1 MKKTNRTY
9 VGGQAVIQGVMMR
22 GKSGMATVVRDDKGE
37 LHMEAKRTKASKKR
51 KIWMRIPFVRG
62 IINFA
67 LSLVM
72 GMQALMRSS
81 EVAISDDEEPSK
93 LSKWMADKWKMSLGD
108 VVTGIATILGVALAL
123 VLFIYLPD
131 KFTQLIADAAPV
143 IGTAGSIYY
152 NLIEGGFRLVMFIF
166 YIALTLLLPS
176 MRETYRYHGA
186 EHKTINCYEY
196 GRELTVENV
205 KKCSRLH
212 DRCGTTFI
220 FIVLLISILMFA
232 LVGWVIMDVAGLEGA
247 IGNKLAEKAIL
258 LAVKLLMLPIIAG
271 ISYEI
276 LKFFARFQSPL
287 VLPFKAPGFL
297 LQLLTTREP
306 TDEMIECAIMAFEK
320 AVDMDENP
328 DSPEKIFATET
339 KLSKLLDMMKKKFAE
354 KEIDESDAEWI
365 LSLSLD
371 IPRSSLGQERV
382 VTRAEC
388 EKILRIYEERLT
400 GRPLWYVI
408 GDTSFYGRTFKVD
421 ERVLIPRPETEVL
434 VRQAVSSLKAGDT
447 MLDLCTGSGA
457 IAVSVACAVAKDKRV
472 SITAADISE
481 DALAV
486 AQENAWQNS
495 ANVNFIKS
503 DLFENIHGRFNLIT
517 ANPPYIKSSEISS
530 LPQDVRDFEPR
541 IALDGGVDG
550 LEFYRRIAVKIN
562 RYLVRGGM
570 CILEVGEDQAQ
581 EVIKIFQSLS
591 RCDFAMVVKDL
602 SGVERVVKIGF

>member
-9 VGGQAVIQGVMMR
+9 IGGQAVIQGVMMR
-22 GKSGMATVVRDDKGE
+22 GKSGMATVVRDDNGE
-37 LHMEAKRTKASKKR
+37 LHMEAKRIKSPEKR
-51 KIWMRIPFVRG
+51 KKWMRIPFVRG
-62 IINFA
+62 VISFA
-67 LSLVM
+67 LSLVE
-72 GMQALMRSS
+72 GMRALMRSS

-93 LSKWMADKWKMSLGD
+93 LSKWMAEKWKVSLGD
-108 VVTGIATILGVALAL
+108 VITGIATFLGAVLAV
-123 VLFIYLPD
+123 VLFIYLPHL
-131 KFTQLIADAAPV
+131 FTSLISDAAPV
-143 IGTAGSIYY
+143 IGKQESIYY
-152 NLIEGGFRLVMFIF
+152 NLIEGGFRLVVFIV

-196 GRELTVENV
+196 GKDLTVENV

-220 FIVLLISILMFA
+220 FVVLIISILVFA
-232 LVGWVIMDVAGLEGA
+232 LVGWLIMGVAGMSTGSTTA
-247 IGNKLAEKAIL
+247 DKAIL
-258 LAVKLLMLPIIAG
+258 FLIKLCTLPVIAG
-271 ISYEI
+271 LSYEI
-276 LKFFARFQSPL
+276 LKILARFQSPVL
-287 VLPFKAPGFL
+287 LPFKAPGYL
-297 LQLLTTREP
+297 LQKLTTREP
-306 TDEMIECAIMAFEK
+306 SNEMIECAIMAFEK
-320 AVDMDENP
+320 ALDMDENP

-339 KLSKLLDMMKKKFAE
+339 KLSKLLEMMTKTFAE

-365 LSLSLD
+365 LSLTLG
-371 IPRSSLGQERV
+371 IPRSSLAEERV
-382 VTRAEC
+382 VSRAEC
-388 EKILRIYEERLT
+388 AKILEIYEERLT
-400 GRPLWYVI
+400 GRPLWYII
-408 GDTSFYGRTFKVD
+408 GDTSFYGYTFKVD

-434 VRQAVSSLKAGDT
+434 VRQAVSSLHTGDA

-457 IAVSVACAVAKDKRV
+457 VAVSVACSVAKDKRV

-486 AQENAWQNS
+486 AQENAWKNS
-495 ANVNFIKS
+495 ANVNFVKS

-517 ANPPYIKSSEISS
+517 ANPPYVKSSEIAT
-530 LPQDVRDFEPR
+530 LPQDVREFEPH

-550 LEFYRRIAVKIN
+550 LDFYRRIAEKIN

-591 RCDFAMVVKDL
+591 RCDFAMVVKDF

>member
-9 VGGQAVIQGVMMR
+9 IGGQAVIQGVMMR
-22 GKSGMATVVRDDKGE
+22 GKSGMATVVRDDNGE
-37 LHMEAKRTKASKKR
+37 LHMEAKRIKSPEKR
-51 KIWMRIPFVRG
+51 KKWMRIPFVRG
-62 IINFA
+62 VISFA
-67 LSLVM
+67 LSLVE
-72 GMQALMRSS
+72 GMRALMRSS

-93 LSKWMADKWKMSLGD
+93 LSKWMAEKWKVSLGD
-108 VVTGIATILGVALAL
+108 VVTGIATFLGAVLAV
-123 VLFIYLPD
+123 VLFIYLPHL
-131 KFTQLIADAAPV
+131 FTSLISDAAPV
-143 IGTAGSIYY
+143 IGKQESIYY
-152 NLIEGGFRLVMFIF
+152 NLIEGGFRLVVFIV

-196 GRELTVENV
+196 GKDLTVENV

-220 FIVLLISILMFA
+220 FVVLIISILVFA
-232 LVGWVIMDVAGLEGA
+232 LVGWLIMGVAGMSTGSTTA
-247 IGNKLAEKAIL
+247 DKAIL
-258 LAVKLLMLPIIAG
+258 FLIKLCTLPVIAG
-271 ISYEI
+271 LSYEI
-276 LKFFARFQSPL
+276 LKILARFQSPVL
-287 VLPFKAPGFL
+287 LPFKAPGYL
-297 LQLLTTREP
+297 LQKLTTREP
-306 TDEMIECAIMAFEK
+306 SNEMIECAIMAFEK
-320 AVDMDENP
+320 TLDMDENP

-339 KLSKLLDMMKKKFAE
+339 KLSKLLEMMTKTFAE

-365 LSLSLD
+365 LSLTLG
-371 IPRSSLGQERV
+371 IPRSSLAEERV
-382 VTRAEC
+382 VSRAEC
-388 EKILRIYEERLT
+388 AKILEIYEERLT
-400 GRPLWYVI
+400 GRPLWYII
-408 GDTSFYGRTFKVD
+408 GDTSFYGYTFKVD

-434 VRQAVSSLKAGDT
+434 VRQAVSSLHTGDA

-457 IAVSVACAVAKDKRV
+457 VAVSVACSVAKDKRV

-486 AQENAWQNS
+486 AQENAWKNS
-495 ANVNFIKS
+495 ANVNFVKS

-517 ANPPYIKSSEISS
+517 ANPPYVKSSEIAT
-530 LPQDVRDFEPR
+530 LPQDVREFEPH

-550 LEFYRRIAVKIN
+550 LDFYRRIAEKIN

-591 RCDFAMVVKDL
+591 RCDFAMVVKDF